1 MKAVLFP
8 GNKEVRVVDDRP
20 DPSPGPSEVL
30 IKTRASA
37 LCRSDMSLYY
47 GKPIVGGEAAGAGQ
61 TVPGHEPAG
70 EVVELGPG
78 TSGIEVGDRVAV
90 YLAIGC
96 GHCEYCKSGYRMLCP
111 YLKVLG
117 FDVDGGDAD
126 YLVAPAVNCLK
137 LPDELS
143 YEAGA
148 VMTDMIGT
156 QYHAQERLEVS
167 GATTLAVFGLGPMG
181 AAGVLIGKA
190 RGARVIA
197 VDVLDSRLDM
207 ARELGAD
214 EIVNSSEEDPVEHLR
229 GLTRGIGVDVAI
241 DCSGA
246 PPAQNAALD
255 AARKMGSVAF
265 VGESFATE
273 INPSDQMIRKLL
285 RVIGAWYFPLG
296 EFEEI
301 ARFMVDNNVPVE
313 KMITHRFSLDDA
325 PTAFR
330 MFDQRET
337 EKAVFVWD

>member
-8 GNKEVRVVDDRP
+8 GNKEVRVVDDHP
-20 DPSPGPSEVL
+20 DPSPGSGEVL

-47 GKPIVGGEAAGAGQ
+47 GKPVVGGEAAGGGQ
-61 TVPGHEPAG
+61 IVPGHEPAG
-70 EVVELGPG
+70 DVVEVGSG
-78 TSGIEVGDRVAV
+78 VSGIEVGDRVAV

-126 YLVAPAVNCLK
+126 YMVVPAVNCLK
-137 LPDELS
+137 LPDEIS

-156 QYHAQERLEVS
+156 QYNAQKRLGVS
-167 GATTLAVFGLGPMG
+167 GATSLAVFGLGPMG

-197 VDVLDSRLDM
+197 VDVLDSRLEM
-207 ARELGAD
+207 AREFGAD
-214 EIVNSSEEDPVEHLR
+214 EVINSSEEDPVERLR
-229 GLTRGIGVDVAI
+229 AMTRGIGVDVAI

-285 RVIGAWYFPLG
+285 HVIGAWYFPLG

-301 ARFMVDNNVPVE
+301 ARFVVDNGVPVE

-330 MFDQRET
+330 MFDERKT

>member
-1 MKAVLFP
+1 LKAVLFP
-8 GNKEVRVVDDRP
+8 GNKEVQVVDRP
-20 DPSPGPSEVL
+20 DPSPGLGEVL

-47 GKPIVGGEAAGAGQ
+47 GKPVVGGEEAGAGQ
-61 TVPGHEPAG
+61 IVPGHEPAG

-78 TSGIEVGDRVAV
+78 ASGIEVGDRVAV

-137 LPDELS
+137 LPDELF

-156 QYHAQERLEVS
+156 QYQAQKRLEVS

-190 RGARVIA
+190 RGARVVAI
-197 VDVLDSRLDM
+197 DVLDSRLDM

-214 EIVNSSEEDPVEHLR
+214 EIVNSNEEDPVERLR
-229 GLTRGIGVDVAI
+229 GMTRGIGVDVAI

-255 AARKMGSVAF
+255 AARSMGSVAF

-285 RVIGAWYFPLG
+285 HVIGAWYFPLG

-301 ARFMVDNNVPVE
+301 ARFVVDNEVPVE

-330 MFDQRET
+330 MFDRRET